1 LLKKNIEK
9 IQRLGPKTSSLFN
22 FLPMTFVLPKEYC
35 QFMEEF
41 YKGMALEGPENIW
54 IMKPIGK
61 SRGRGIS
68 LVNEISKVVYA
79 EQVGKIF

>member
-1 LLKKNIEK
+1 
-9 IQRLGPKTSSLFN
+9 
-22 FLPMTFVLPKEYC
+22 MPKEYC

-41 YKGMALEGPENIW
+41 YKGIALEGNENIW

-68 LVNEISKVVYA
+68 LVNDISKVVYA
-79 EQVGKIF
+79 EQVTKKIIKEYCYFKNYRN